1 MPQVRSTRQR
11 PVTNE
16 NDENAVVTR
25 MTRAKAAA
33 TMSAKENAA
42 DVPKKAATTKRAA
55 LGANGAAQTR
65 KAGVLQDVSNVKPE
79 TNGAKPGKKA
89 TATKGGALSKAA
101 NPTKIQKPVT
111 TKRATDTKEG
121 STRVKRIA
129 PGNAIKGS
137 AKKAKPAPVEE
148 EEPEEDVENVPAP
161 VKEEVKAKPVK
172 NIDIIEEQE
181 LALDEEFVPDLDKE
195 DIDDPLMVSEYV
207 VEIFEYLKEL
217 EIATMANPDYMDS
230 QTELEWKMR
239 GILVDWL
246 LEVHTR
252 FRLLPETLFL
262 AVNIID
268 RFLSAKIVQLD
279 RLQLVGVTAMFIA
292 SKYEEVLSPHVQ
304 NFRHVADDGFTEEE
318 ILSAERFVL
327 TALNYDLSYPNPM
340 NFLRRISKADN
351 YDIQTR
357 TLGKYLL
364 EIGCLDHRF
373 LVYPPS
379 QIAAASMYLAR
390 LVLERGPWDATLTHY
405 AGYSEDE
412 IQPVLQLM
420 IDYLSSPVV
429 VHEAFFKK
437 YASKKFLKGQYP
449 LPSYPPSPANP
460 LQHRLSSANGPRN
473 TWQSSVTSCRRSHLS
488 LVASAKSLCCRCSL
502 SGLHCPQL
510 SPTKPATPCHSAAVV
525 AGL

>member
-1 MPQVRSTRQR
+1 VRSTRQR
-11 PVTNE
+11 AVTNE
-16 NDENAVVTR
+16 NDENAATTR
-25 MTRAKAAA
+25 VTRAKAALG
-33 TMSAKENAA
+33 SHESAA
-42 DVPKKAATTKRAA
+42 DVPKKGLQVKKSTVA
-55 LGANGAAQTR
+55 LGANGAAATR
-65 KAGVLQDVSNVKPE
+65 KRPALGDVSNVSKAEPVG
-79 TNGAKPGKKA
+79 GAKVGKKA
-89 TATKGGALSKAA
+89 LATKVGALAQAA
-101 NPTKIQKPVT
+101 NPTRVT
-111 TKRATDTKEG
+111 KSNRPASTQSILNKDKRVASSELKRPSSG
-121 STRVKRIA
+121 SGIAGQPAKKRITTSTA
-129 PGNAIKGS
+129 ATKKEEDPEATENVMPS
-137 AKKAKPAPVEE
+137 ENVEPEPEVAKVKTAKPKVEDVVEVEEPVVEE
-148 EEPEEDVENVPAP
+148 EQP
-161 VKEEVKAKPVK
+161 
-172 NIDIIEEQE
+172 
-181 LALDEEFVPDLDKE
+181 LDLDKE
-195 DIDDPLMVSEYV
+195 DVDDPLMVSEYV

-230 QTELEWKMR
+230 QNELEWKMR

-304 NFRHVADDGFTEEE
+304 NFRHVADDGFTEDE

-327 TALNYDLSYPNPM
+327 AALNYDLSYPNPM

-373 LVYPPS
+373 LAHPPS
-379 QIAAASMYLAR
+379 QVAAASMYLAR

-405 AGYSEDE
+405 SGYSEEE

-420 IDYLSSPVV
+420 IDYLSGPV

-437 YASKKFLKGQYP
+437 YASKKFLKGKFPYC
-449 LPSYPPSPANP
+449 
-460 LQHRLSSANGPRN
+460 LS
-473 TWQSSVTSCRRSHLS
+473 
-488 LVASAKSLCCRCSL
+488 
-502 SGLHCPQL
+502 
-510 SPTKPATPCHSAAVV
+510 
-525 AGL
+525 

>member
-1 MPQVRSTRQR
+1 VRSLRQR
-11 PVTNE
+11 AVNDE
-16 NDENAVVTR
+16 NDENAVTTR
-25 MTRAKAAA
+25 VTRAKAALGSHESTVEVAKKGLQTKKSTA
-33 TMSAKENAA
+33 T
-42 DVPKKAATTKRAA
+42 
-55 LGANGAAQTR
+55 LGANGTAATR
-65 KAGVLQDVSNVKPE
+65 KRPALGTVTNV
-79 TNGAKPGKKA
+79 TRTDAVDAGAKGGKKPV
-89 TATKGGALSKAA
+89 ATKPGSVARASQ
-101 NPTKIQKPVT
+101 PTKVQKRVPST
-111 TKRATDTKEG
+111 QSILPKEKKTSELKRPMSGSGITGQAAKKRATG
-121 STRVKRIA
+121 S
-129 PGNAIKGS
+129 G
-137 AKKAKPAPVEE
+137 AKKEVDVEDAENVVPEENIIVEPEVVKAVPTKAKSEVIA
-148 EEPEEDVENVPAP
+148 EPEEVFYD
-161 VKEEVKAKPVK
+161 
-172 NIDIIEEQE
+172 EEQP
-181 LALDEEFVPDLDKE
+181 LDLDKE
-195 DIDDPLMVSEYV
+195 DVDDPLMVSEYV

-230 QTELEWKMR
+230 QNELEWKMR

-304 NFRHVADDGFTEEE
+304 NFRHVADDGFTEDE

-327 TALNYDLSYPNPM
+327 AALNYDLSYPNPM

-373 LVYPPS
+373 LAYPPS

-405 AGYSEDE
+405 SGYTEEE

-420 IDYLSSPVV
+420 IDYLSGPV

-437 YASKKFLKGQYP
+437 YASKKFLKG
-449 LPSYPPSPANP
+449 
-460 LQHRLSSANGPRN
+460 
-473 TWQSSVTSCRRSHLS
+473 
-488 LVASAKSLCCRCSL
+488 
-502 SGLHCPQL
+502 
-510 SPTKPATPCHSAAVV
+510 
-525 AGL
+525 